1 MENKKQME
9 LLLDQFDS
17 FGYYLDQKL
26 DRDIEENR
34 KGQFCLHF
42 RDQDG
47 NILENVHVKV
57 KQVSHEF
64 LFGANLLYL
73 DQFEDE
79 ERRQLYRQSFAS
91 LFNHAVLPFYWN
103 ALEPQRQQFRFE
115 ADSPFV
121 YRRPPIDPM
130 VQFCRE
136 NGITMKAHPLVCKS
150 FNPDWLPEDSRV
162 LKMETERKLR
172 AIAERYP
179 NDFVNMDVLNEMN
192 HIYKNCYKGNG
203 VWNYI
208 LTDEEDHEKW
218 AYDLCR
224 KYFPHTRLFWNEGM
238 HTAFGKDYA
247 GFRSFFYLILKQW
260 IDRGAPIGGI
270 GMQYHMFAPREHV
283 FEQLKETTHPLRL
296 IDVADCYGS
305 LGRPIHISEVS
316 IPSYG
321 NDPDDEQLQAELTK
335 RLYKLWFGRK
345 QNRAIIWWNL
355 ADLTALGGE
364 NKYYAGLIRNDC
376 TPKPVYHVLDELIHK
391 TWHTELESS
400 VNGRLNFA
408 GFYGEY
414 EVEAECD
421 GRKTVQRVRLHQEN
435 SGFDNRRLDF
445 RGITITL

>member
-1 MENKKQME
+1 VENKKQME
-9 LLLDQFDS
+9 LLVDQFDS

-34 KGQFCLHF
+34 KGQFCLNF

-47 NILENVHVKV
+47 NPLENVQVKV
-57 KQVSHEF
+57 NQVSHEF

-79 ERRQLYRQSFAS
+79 ERRQLYRECFSS

-103 ALEPQRQQFRFE
+103 ALEPERGKFRFE

-136 NGITMKAHPLVCKS
+136 NNISMKAHPLVCKS

-172 AIAERYP
+172 TIAERYP
-179 NDFVNMDVLNEMN
+179 YDFINMDVVNEMK

-218 AYDLCR
+218 AFDLCR
-224 KYFPHTRLFWNEGM
+224 RYFPHTRLFWNEGM

-247 GFRSFFYLILKQW
+247 GFRSYYYLMLKQW
-260 IDRGAPIGGI
+260 IEKGAPIGGI
-270 GMQYHMFAPREHV
+270 GMQYHMFAPQESV
-283 FEQLKETTHPLRL
+283 FDQLKDTTHPLRL
-296 IDVADCYGS
+296 IDVADCYGK
-305 LGRPIHISEVS
+305 LERPIHISEVS

-321 NDPDDEQLQAELTK
+321 NDPEDEQLQAELTK
-335 RLYKLWFGRK
+335 RLYKLWFGRR

-364 NKYYAGLIRNDC
+364 NR
-376 TPKPVYHVLDELIHK
+376 
-391 TWHTELESS
+391 
-400 VNGRLNFA
+400 
-408 GFYGEY
+408 
-414 EVEAECD
+414 
-421 GRKTVQRVRLHQEN
+421 
-435 SGFDNRRLDF
+435 
-445 RGITITL
+445 